1 MRFLTFRCTS
11 YIYFR
16 ITNQYKMKKLLFP
29 ILLFGNIVFSQVGI
43 ETDTP
48 QTTLDIDGDVNVSGS
63 IYIGGENISAGNN
76 NQLITS
82 GGDSAAASWTD
93 KTIPLGMDSSL
104 NTSFMNSYKDSNGV
118 EFDNSS
124 AGHTE
129 PYALN
134 DLLDSSVGW
143 KELTDLESQFTISK
157 SENRVNL
164 FFQTMVQFQGSSL
177 ASYACG
183 YFINDDMT
191 NRNNFRLKGVRTGI
205 MLPPSGSFNIF
216 NKNSTTI
223 NLAPE
228 TYTVKI
234 ACIKRNISGDNKIS
248 IGKPLTDDLNSYMS
262 ESTLNIT
269 VLEAY

>member
-1 MRFLTFRCTS
+1 
-11 YIYFR
+11 
-16 ITNQYKMKKLLFP
+16 MKKSIF
-29 ILLFGNIVFSQVGI
+29 ISIFSISLISFAQDGRVGI
-43 ETDTP
+43 NTDSP
-48 QTTLDIDGDVNVSGS
+48 QTTLDVDGDVNVSNS
-63 IYIGGENISAGNN
+63 IYIGGENISAGTN

-82 GGDSAAASWTD
+82 GGESDAASWTD
-93 KTIPLGMDSSL
+93 KTIPLGMDISL
-104 NTSFMNSYKDSNGV
+104 NTSYMNSYKDSNGI

-124 AGHTE
+124 AGNTE

-134 DLLDSSVGW
+134 APLNSSIGW

-177 ASYACG
+177 ASFACG